1 VGCGDAYLSGLL
13 YAIKHDYPA
22 LPALALAAAC
32 GGAAAMSP
40 LSVGFDKQAAMLL
53 KDRIEI
59 SKLER

>member
-1 VGCGDAYLSGLL
+1 LL

-59 SKLER
+59 TKLER